1 MKLKNYFFVAL
12 FGLFATIAHA
22 QQQTVV
28 GPTNTGM
35 LSNPVTV
42 PSIAKQL
49 QDGTFKNADNTA
61 VEGRPKR
68 QRANNVIPGKGS
80 QGVDKAL
87 QTMAPIH
94 PSKAPLL
101 TFTADISQATPSD
114 PTGAVGPDHYVGA
127 WNSAFRIFDK
137 TGTPLTPEA
146 SLATI
151 FPGNAIGDPIVFF
164 DPFIENDPGE
174 PRGRFVITEFDSSP
188 NGFNVAVCQG
198 PDPVNDGWYV
208 YTTGFTTGAFP
219 DYTKFAVWSDGY
231 YVTANIGS
239 SNRLFA
245 VEREQMAKGEPA
257 QIIRFPLPGISTSG
271 FYSPH
276 GFTATGGSE
285 PELGDFCVVYL
296 QDDAWGGVSDDHLKV
311 WTVNVD
317 WETTANS
324 TISTPQEII
333 TADFI
338 SVFDG
343 GSFANL
349 DQPGGPDIDALQ
361 ATVMNQAQFRKFD
374 GYNSALLNFVVDTDP
389 TGGELAGIRW
399 YELRQTAQGEP
410 WTIFQEGTYIAPDGR
425 DAFSGSMAMD
435 IYGNIGMGYSSVSS
449 TESISIRYTGRLA
462 DDPVNTMSIA
472 EDLIIQGG
480 NSPTTRFADYV
491 HLTVDPTNDA
501 TFWHIAEAFDPTRRD
516 VVGVFEHAVIPNND
530 VAIINLTP
538 NTGELTN
545 SEIITVEIKNYGT
558 DTQTTIPVTYS
569 VDGGTPIAEVY
580 TGSIAAGETDTYE
593 FTVPAD
599 LSASQT
605 FRIETSTA
613 LVGDEN
619 DFNDVYGENVRNEG
633 EILGVED
640 LQIENAELIVTSSD
654 NKNFVITLTTT
665 YDDVLPLSVYDVT
678 GKQVVFNNLVRT
690 GNKYRYELNMSYA
703 SSGVY
708 LVNLGRGAVQKTAK
722 IIVK

>member
-12 FGLFATIAHA
+12 FGLLAFATYG

-28 GPTNTGM
+28 GPSNTGM
-35 LSNPVTV
+35 LSNPITI
-42 PSIAKQL
+42 PSIAEQQRNGNIIL
-49 QDGTFKNADNTA
+49 ADNTPM
-61 VEGRPKR
+61 EGRPKR
-68 QRANNVIPGKGS
+68 QRGNNVIPGKGS
-80 QGVDKAL
+80 QGVDPAL
-87 QTMAPIH
+87 QTSSPIH
-94 PSKAPLL
+94 PSKAPIL
-101 TFTADISQATPSD
+101 TFVADISQATPSD
-114 PTGAVGPDHYVGA
+114 PTGAVGPNHYIGA

-137 TGTPLTPEA
+137 TGAPLTNEL

-151 FPGNAIGDPIVFF
+151 FPGNTLGDPIVFF
-164 DPFIENDPGE
+164 DPFIENEPGE
-174 PRGRFVITEFDSSP
+174 PRGRFVITEFDNNP
-188 NGFNVAVCQG
+188 NGFEIAVCQG

-208 YTTGFTTGAFP
+208 YRNQFTTGAFP

-245 VEREQMAKGEPA
+245 VEKEQMAQGLPA
-257 QIIRFPLPGISTSG
+257 QFIRFPLPGISTNG

-276 GFTATGGSE
+276 GFNATGGSE

-296 QDDAWGGVSDDHLKV
+296 QDDAWGGVSDDHLKI
-311 WTVNVD
+311 WTVNVN
-317 WETTANS
+317 WEDTGSS
-324 TISTPQEII
+324 TISSPQELT

-389 TGGELAGIRW
+389 SAGELAGIRW

-449 TESISIRYTGRLA
+449 SESISIRYTGRLA
-462 DDPVNTMSIA
+462 NDPLNTMSIA

-491 HLTVDPTNDA
+491 HLSIDPENDA
-501 TFWHIAEAFDPTRRD
+501 TFWHIAEAFDPSRRD
-516 VVGVFEHAVIPNND
+516 VVGVFEHAVLPGDD
-530 VAIINLTP
+530 VAIVNLSP
-538 NTGELTN
+538 NTGDLTAAEVI
-545 SEIITVEIKNYGT
+545 SVEIKNYGT
-558 DTQTTIPVTYS
+558 NTVTTVPVTYS
-569 VDGGTPIAEVY
+569 VNGGTPVAEVY
-580 TGSIAAGETDTYE
+580 TGSIAPGASDTYD
-593 FTVPAD
+593 FTVTAD
-599 LSASQT
+599 LSVAQT
-605 FRIETSTA
+605 YRIEAATA

-619 DFNDVYGENVRNEG
+619 DFNNVYGENVRNDVV
-633 EILGVED
+633 LGISD
-640 LQIENAELIVTSSD
+640 LEIENAELVVTSSD
-654 NKNFVITLTTT
+654 NKNFVISLTTT
-665 YDDVLPLSVYDVT
+665 YDEVLPLSVFDVT
-678 GKQVVFNNLVRT
+678 GKQIVFNNIIRT
-690 GNKYRYELNMSYA
+690 GNKYRYELDMSYV

-708 LVNLGRGAVQKTAK
+708 LVNVGRGAIQKTAK